1 MKRPVLQLCG
11 RNEHVMTN
19 VFVFLPLKRWFQLN
33 CRTVTTLFASVLALN
48 NWEMIAETRSY
59 ILDDFPLSST
69 PCLLKL
75 PPKRTLFINDISGHL
90 PIFSLIFNKSSTSYR
105 DKYVLLYIY
114 FLMFTF
120 LGTKKTSAFNDE
132 LDEIKLGWNVW
143 PKWCILRLWNLCY
156 LLHYNHR
163 KTCF

>member
-1 MKRPVLQLCG
+1 
-11 RNEHVMTN
+11 
-19 VFVFLPLKRWFQLN
+19 
-33 CRTVTTLFASVLALN
+33 
-48 NWEMIAETRSY
+48 MIAETRSY

-132 LDEIKLGWNVW
+132 LDEIKLG
-143 PKWCILRLWNLCY
+143 
-156 LLHYNHR
+156 
-163 KTCF
+163 